1 MRSYV
6 SSIQRAAAALAAAKI
21 ELDRAVARQQK
32 RCQHLDLIE
41 CDYRPSRFG
50 GVADAPMRACC
61 TCGMSEEGWGPGYV
75 VLKGRAVMTDR
86 DEVYRRRLGVKIWDA
101 QKGPLLRSEVTVSQ
115 LVDREFGAAAA
126 DESGVPVV
134 GASGSDLEAVGGF
147 RFDQHAGWQQVAA
160 EYASEPDVTTLYRK
174 RNAGVGGSDA

>member
-6 SSIQRAAAALAAAKI
+6 SSIQRAADALAAAKI

-41 CDYRPSRFG
+41 CDYQPSRFG
-50 GVADAPMRACC
+50 GTADAPMRACC

-75 VLKGRAVMTDR
+75 VLKGRAVRTDR

-101 QKGPLLRSEVTVSQ
+101 QKGPLLRNEVTVSQ
-115 LVDREFGAAAA
+115 LVDREFGASAA
-126 DESGVPVV
+126 DAAGVEVSGGWRV
-134 GASGSDLEAVGGF
+134 DLEATAQSQ
-147 RFDQHAGWQQVAA
+147 RDLEAIA
-160 EYASEPDVTTLYRK
+160 EPTDGVDLPDGAK
-174 RNAGVGGSDA
+174 R